1 MMAAYRTNAWRPVGL
16 AVAACTAALVLSGCA
31 ASGTPAYDS
40 RFGDAARALQAQQ
53 VYDPQ
58 GPQRNAGVMR
68 QTDGRTMRE
77 AMDRQLGSFKEPPAT
92 NVISIGVGA
101 GGNGR

>member
-1 MMAAYRTNAWRPVGL
+1 MAACRATQWMAGGM
-16 AVAACTAALVLSGCA
+16 AVACCMAALLLSGCA

>member
-1 MMAAYRTNAWRPVGL
+1 MAACGASEWISGG
-16 AVAACTAALVLSGCA
+16 VAMAGCMAALLLSGCA

>member
-1 MMAAYRTNAWRPVGL
+1 MAACRASRWMPGGM
-16 AVAACTAALVLSGCA
+16 AMAGCMAALFLSGCA

>member
-1 MMAAYRTNAWRPVGL
+1 MAAWGASSWMAGG
-16 AVAACTAALVLSGCA
+16 VAMAGCIASLVLGGCA

-53 VYDPQ
+53 IHDPL

>member
-1 MMAAYRTNAWRPVGL
+1 MAAAGAHGWM
-16 AVAACTAALVLSGCA
+16 AACVAMAGCTAVVFLGGCA
-31 ASGTPAYDS
+31 VSGTPAYDS

-53 VYDPQ
+53 ILDLQ
-58 GPQRNAGVMR
+58 GPQRNAGVVR

>member
-1 MMAAYRTNAWRPVGL
+1 MAECRASQWMAGGMAMAGCMAAL
-16 AVAACTAALVLSGCA
+16 LLSGCA

-77 AMDRQLGSFKEPPAT
+77 AMDRQLGSFKEPPTT

>member
-1 MMAAYRTNAWRPVGL
+1 MAALRASQWMADGM
-16 AVAACTAALVLSGCA
+16 AVAGCMAALFLSGCA

-58 GPQRNAGVMR
+58 GPQRNAGVMPA
-68 QTDGRTMRE
+68 TDGRIMRE